1 VTTPVALP
9 SRPSVREGLSNVA
22 ILDTAPPVPPA
33 APGGL
38 LPAAGLV
45 TFNAAEWLVTR
56 HAIATPDRR
65 AITAIDLDGT
75 VRTLTYGQLEAEV
88 HRFAAALV
96 ASGVRPEERLL
107 LCLGDSPE
115 LLTAFLAGLRIGAVP
130 VPVSTMLKPKDIAL
144 IARDSRARMLVVG
157 AEFAALAPAVG
168 GLPDL
173 ADVVVLT
180 LDPLPDVAG
189 TRVRDW
195 DTFLSA
201 GADRLDQVAE
211 PYPTVPDSPAFWL
224 YTSGTTGTPK
234 GAMHRHGSLRDTA
247 QTYAQ
252 DVLAISPDDVT
263 FSVAKFFFAYGLG
276 NTLTFPFSVGAST
289 LLDRS
294 RPSPAGTLRVLQE
307 HRPTLF
313 FGGPTYYAALL
324 AAGLPSDA
332 FATVRACVSAG
343 EAFPAPLFERF
354 TSAFDVEMLDGIGST
369 EMLHIFISGRP
380 GRTRAGT
387 TGEIVAGYDAKIVDD
402 DGQPVPDGTPGNLF
416 VRGDSAATG
425 YWCRTETTRRV
436 FEGTWVRTG
445 DTYVRSSDGY
455 YTSLGRTDDII
466 KAGGIWVSPTEVE
479 ERLRTHAEVLQVV
492 VVSVPDVDG
501 LDKPVACVV
510 LIPGSTTST
519 ADLVSHCREGLAAF
533 KRPRHVLVFDELPQT
548 ATGKLQ
554 RFRVREMALT
564 RIAAAPTPPA
574 PRAPGGPA

>member
-1 VTTPVALP
+1 V
-9 SRPSVREGLSNVA
+9 
-22 ILDTAPPVPPA
+22 
-33 APGGL
+33 
-38 LPAAGLV
+38 
-45 TFNAAEWLVTR
+45 FNAAEWLLTR
-56 HAIATPDRR
+56 HARATPDRR
-65 AITAIDLDGT
+65 AITAVDLDGS
-75 VRTLTYGQLEAEV
+75 VRTLSYGELEVEV
-88 HRFAAALV
+88 HRFAAALL
-96 ASGVRPEERLL
+96 ASGVRPEERLI

-130 VPVSTMLKPKDIAL
+130 VPVSTMLKPKDIAEM
-144 IARDSRARMLVVG
+144 ARDSRARMLVVS

-173 ADVVVLT
+173 ADVVVLAP
-180 LDPLPDVAG
+180 DALPEVDG
-189 TRVRDW
+189 PRVRDW
-195 DTFLSA
+195 DTFVAA
-201 GADRLDQVAE
+201 GSGELDRVAT

-247 QTYAQ
+247 ETYAR
-252 DVLAISPDDVT
+252 DVLAIGPDDVT

-276 NTLTFPFSVGAST
+276 NTLTFPFSVGASVV
-289 LLDRS
+289 LDRS
-294 RPSPAGTLRVLQE
+294 RPSPAGTLRVLQD

-324 AAGLPSDA
+324 AAGLPRDA
-332 FATVRACVSAG
+332 FAGVRACVSAG

-354 TSAFDVEMLDGIGST
+354 TSTFDVEMLDGIGST

-380 GRTRAGT
+380 GRTRAGA

-402 DGQPVPDGTPGNLF
+402 DGQPVPDGTPGNLY
-416 VRGDSAATG
+416 VRGNSAATG

-436 FEGTWVRTG
+436 FEGPWVRTG

-479 ERLRTHAEVLQVV
+479 QRLRTHPDVLQVV

-510 LIPGSTTST
+510 LTPGSATT
-519 ADLVSHCREGLAAF
+519 ADELVSHCRDGLAAF

-554 RFRVREMALT
+554 RFRVREQALT
-564 RIAAAPTPPA
+564 LIDASRSDGMTAPLPPSL
-574 PRAPGGPA
+574 PGGPA

>member
-1 VTTPVALP
+1 M
-9 SRPSVREGLSNVA
+9 
-22 ILDTAPPVPPA
+22 LDTAPPA
-33 APGGL
+33 TPG
-38 LPAAGLV
+38 LPAGTGTSTGQE

-56 HAIATPDRR
+56 HALATPDRR
-65 AITAIDLDGT
+65 AITAIDLDGS
-75 VRTLTYGQLEAEV
+75 VRTLSYAEV
-88 HRFAAALV
+88 ETAVHQFAAALL

-115 LLTAFLAGLRIGAVP
+115 LLIAFLAGMRIGAVP

-144 IARDSRARMLVVG
+144 MARDSRARMLVVSS
-157 AEFAALAPAVG
+157 EFVALAPAVG

-180 LDPLPDVAG
+180 ADALPEVAG
-189 TRVRDW
+189 PRVRSW
-195 DTFLSA
+195 DTFVSD
-201 GADRLDQVAE
+201 GADCLDRVAT

-247 QTYAQ
+247 ETYAR
-252 DVLAISPDDVT
+252 DVLAIGPDDVT

-276 NTLTFPFSVGAST
+276 NTLTFPFSVGASVV
-289 LLDRS
+289 LDRS
-294 RPSPAGTLRVLQE
+294 RPSPAGTLRVLQD

-324 AAGLPSDA
+324 AAGLPGDA
-332 FATVRACVSAG
+332 FAGVRACVSAG

-354 TSAFDVEMLDGIGST
+354 TSTFDVEMLDGIGST

-380 GRTRAGT
+380 GRTRAGA
-387 TGEIVAGYDAKIVDD
+387 TGEVVAGYEAKIVDD
-402 DGQPVPDGTPGNLF
+402 DGQPVPDGTPGNLY
-416 VRGDSAATG
+416 VRGNSAATG

-436 FEGTWVRTG
+436 FEGAWVRTG
-445 DTYVRSSDGY
+445 DTYVRSEDGFFA
-455 YTSLGRTDDII
+455 SLGRTDDII

-479 ERLRTHAEVLQVV
+479 ERLRLHPEVVQVV

-510 LIPGSTTST
+510 LNPGSATT
-519 ADLVSHCREGLAAF
+519 AEDLVAHCREGLAAF
-533 KRPRHVLVFDELPQT
+533 KRPRHVLVFDDLPQT

-554 RFRVREMALT
+554 RFRVRELALA
-564 RIAAAPTPPA
+564 RIDGAGAPSA
-574 PRAPGGPA
+574 PSAPLAPGGPA